1 MTLFFLI
8 AFGAITMTFAQ
19 DQDTASTG
27 YTEETQTET
36 ETQST
41 DEELQEA
48 ADDMQDKWE
57 GSTTEARE
65 EANETRDE
73 ANETVEEG
81 KDKSSQAGRTIS
93 AQIKDEKL
101 ESKVGPNG
109 EPIFVNEQA
118 EYYYI
123 DENGKKVM
131 IDKSELKPKK

>member
-1 MTLFFLI
+1 MKTTIMTLFFLI
-8 AFGAITMTFAQ
+8 ALGATTMTFAQ

-27 YTEETQTET
+27 YTEETQTETET

-65 EANETRDE
+65 E

-123 DENGKKVM
+123 DEDGKKVM